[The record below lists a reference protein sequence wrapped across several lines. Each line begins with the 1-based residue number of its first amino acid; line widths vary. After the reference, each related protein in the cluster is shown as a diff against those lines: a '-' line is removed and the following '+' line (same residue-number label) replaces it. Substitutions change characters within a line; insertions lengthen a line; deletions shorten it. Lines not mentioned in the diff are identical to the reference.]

1 MEPKKNP
8 GADLENQRFLF
19 WQIGFVLALLVVIFL
34 IERKSYDETIADL
47 GELEVAV
54 DNDEII
60 PITQRQAAPPPPPPP
75 PPPEV
80 IEVVEDDVEL
90 EEELE
95 IETTET
101 DETEEV
107 EVIEV
112 EEEVSDEVLN
122 FAVVESVP
130 VFPGC
135 EDAVTNDE
143 KKACLQQE
151 IIRFVSRN
159 FKFPEI
165 ARQLGNGGKV
175 YVNFVFEKDGSVS
188 NVVIARGVDESI
200 DAEALRVVKKLPKVQ
215 PAKQRGKPVR
225 MSFTLP
231 INAKIQ

>member
-19 WQIGFVLALLVVIFL
+19 WQIGFVLALLLVIFL
-34 IERKSYDETIADL
+34 IERKSYDESIANL

-54 DNDEII
+54 DDEVI
-60 PITQRQAAPPPPPPP
+60 PITQRELAPPPPPPP

-90 EEELE
+90 DEELE
-95 IETTET
+95 MESTET

-143 KKACLQQE
+143 KKACLQRE
-151 IIRFVSRN
+151 IIRFVSSN
-159 FKFPEI
+159 FKFPEM
-165 ARQLGNGGKV
+165 ARQMQVSGKV

-188 NVVIARGVDESI
+188 NVIIARGVEETI
-200 DAEALRVVKKLPKVQ
+200 DAEALRVIKKMPRVQ

>member
-8 GADLENQRFLF
+8 GADLEQQRSLF
-19 WQIGFVLALLVVIFL
+19 WLFGCALALLVVIFL
-34 IERKSYDETIADL
+34 IERKSYDRSVTDL
-47 GELEVAV
+47 GELEVAT
-54 DNDEII
+54 DDEII
-60 PITQRQAAPPPPPPP
+60 PITQRELAPPPPPPP

-90 EEELE
+90 EDELDLQS
-95 IETTET
+95 TET

-112 EEEVSDEVLN
+112 EEEVSDEPLN
-122 FAVVESVP
+122 FMVVESVP

-143 KKACLQQE
+143 KRACFQKE
-151 IIRFVSRN
+151 IIRFVTRN
-159 FKFPEI
+159 FKFPEL
-165 ARQLGNGGKV
+165 ARQMGVGGKV
-175 YVNFVFEKDGSVS
+175 FVQFVIEKDGSIS
-188 NVVIARGVDESI
+188 NVQVARGVEESI
-200 DAEALRVVKKLPKVQ
+200 DQEAVRVVKSLPKVR

-231 INAKIQ
+231 INAKLQ